1 MSRPKE
7 QCEKEMLVAR
17 AVRTGF
23 WDSELEQHVATCSAC
38 SETALAAR
46 VLNEM
51 RAVDEAEAH
60 IPDAALMWWKAQ
72 LVAKHQAG
80 ERATQPIHL
89 AERFACA
96 LAAVCVAGACI
107 WQGHA
112 IREWLDAVGSRG
124 VRAGIDSLESLVA
137 YFAQI
142 MNQTT
147 LAGSAFDWSGLV
159 MAGGAGVLLLVVTF
173 FAVYFS
179 QSED

>member
-1 MSRPKE
+1 MSRMKQ

-17 AVRTGF
+17 GIRSGF
-23 WDSELEQHVATCSAC
+23 WDSELERHVATCSAC

-46 VLNEM
+46 ALNEM

-60 IPDAALMWWKAQ
+60 VPDAALMWWKAQ
-72 LVAKHQAG
+72 LAAKRQAG

-89 AERFACA
+89 VERFACA

-112 IREWLDAVGSRG
+112 VREWLEAVGRLG
-124 VRAGIDSLESLVA
+124 VRTGIDSLESVVA

-142 MNQTT
+142 RNQAA

-159 MAGGAGVLLLVVTF
+159 MAGGAGVLLVVVAF